1 MFIALVVIGAGCL
14 LAAYLVG
21 AFDAA
26 SSLLCG
32 KEDPRNK
39 WYDQYD
45 IWPEVYSQNGPNIS
59 SWEYKVNCGSDS
71 DCFLS
76 DLTAVNVTTPANE
89 VISLDRDFN
98 TNPYSGEVTR
108 RWVKYGPDD
117 GQFPLAG
124 DYSFEYFK
132 GEDLVLETTMPFC
145 GVPLSLPQDVSWTRS
160 GSDLNVQW
168 AEPPSSVG
176 FLKVLV
182 FDQVSVDSNVIS
194 VVVSTDSTGYVVV
207 DAPLINGDSYSASV
221 SFFWDDGYSYTWETI
236 VW

>member
-1 MFIALVVIGAGCL
+1 
-14 LAAYLVG
+14 
-21 AFDAA
+21 
-26 SSLLCG
+26 
-32 KEDPRNK
+32 
-39 WYDQYD
+39 
-45 IWPEVYSQNGPNIS
+45 
-59 SWEYKVNCGSDS
+59 VNCGSDS

-89 VISLDRDFN
+89 VISLDRDFY

-108 RWVKYGPDD
+108 RWVKYGPEED

-160 GSDLNVQW
+160 GSDLDVQW

-207 DAPLINGDSYSASV
+207 DAPLI
-221 SFFWDDGYSYTWETI
+221 
-236 VW
+236 